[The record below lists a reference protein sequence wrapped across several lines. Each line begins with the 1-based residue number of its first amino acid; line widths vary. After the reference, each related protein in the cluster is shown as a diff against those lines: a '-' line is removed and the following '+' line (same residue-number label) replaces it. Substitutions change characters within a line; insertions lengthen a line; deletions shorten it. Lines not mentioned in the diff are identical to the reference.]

1 MSVSEPRNSINPW
14 AVHAWALY
22 DFANTFFAMNML
34 SLYFALWVTKDMGAP
49 DLAYSMALSAS
60 LLAVALASPVFGAL
74 SDRLGKRT
82 PFVAGFTVLCCLCT
96 ALLTPLISLLGG
108 GALVPALVLF
118 AIAVFGYNL
127 AQVFYNA
134 QLPELAPP
142 ERLGRIS
149 GYGTAIGYLGSFV
162 GMLLVMP
169 FVTGKVLAWQ
179 TPIPGGGNVGAFIP
193 TALFFMLFA
202 LPHHLLVRDRA
213 VPIPEASQGGHWGRL
228 AETWRAARG
237 IPGMVPYLFANLLF
251 FDALNTVIGFMA
263 IYAVKV
269 VGFNEQKQEV
279 QLVLLLAT
287 LFAIIGSWAW
297 GRLVDLLGAKRTLS
311 LNLAWWVLS
320 LGAIILVRDK
330 TLFAWVL
337 GPAVGIAMGGTWT
350 ASRALLSRLAPADR
364 QAEFFGLYSLA
375 GKFAAIIGP
384 MTWGLVTYAFVTQPI
399 LKYQLAIAAQLLFV
413 LAGAALLMR
422 VPEPGAAPS
431 PSQSDLVVS

>member
-1 MSVSEPRNSINPW
+1 MPHRRFAPLSLQT
-14 AVHAWALY
+14 HAWALY

-49 DLAYSMALSAS
+49 DLAYATALSGA
-60 LLAVALASPVFGAL
+60 LLAVALASPLFGAL

-82 PFVAGFTVLCCLCT
+82 PFVAAFTALCCLCT
-96 ALLTPLISLLGG
+96 ALLTPVIGLLGSHS
-108 GALVPALVLF
+108 LVPALLLF
-118 AIAVFGYNL
+118 AVAVFAYNL

-149 GYGTAIGYLGSFV
+149 GYGTAIGYVGSFV

-169 FVTGKVLAWQ
+169 FVTGSILAWR
-179 TPIPGGGNVGAFIP
+179 TPIPAGGNVGAFVP

-202 LPHHLLVRDRA
+202 LPHHLLVRDRVRPNPRSGENRGLA
-213 VPIPEASQGGHWGRL
+213 RL
-228 AETWRAARG
+228 AETWCAAKG
-237 IPGMVPYLFANLLF
+237 VPGMVPYLFANLLF

-263 IYAVKV
+263 VYAVKV
-269 VGFNEQKQEV
+269 VGFDEQKQEV

-287 LFAIIGSWAW
+287 LFAVVGAWAW
-297 GRLVDLLGAKRTLS
+297 GRLVDRLGAKRTLTF
-311 LNLAWWVLS
+311 NLAWWVVS
-320 LGAIILVRDK
+320 LGAVILVRDK
-330 TLFAWVL
+330 AVFAWGL

-375 GKFAAIIGP
+375 GKFAAVIGP
-384 MTWGLVTYAFVTQPI
+384 MTWGLVTYAFSSAPI
-399 LKYQLAIAAQLLFV
+399 LKYQLAIACQLLLV
-413 LAGAALLMR
+413 VAGALLLRR
-422 VPEPGAAPS
+422 VPEPSEAPGAS
-431 PSQSDLVVS
+431 LVPAK

>member
-1 MSVSEPRNSINPW
+1 MSEHRFASPSLPT
-14 AVHAWALY
+14 HAWALY

-49 DLAYSMALSAS
+49 DLAYSTALSAS
-60 LLAVALASPVFGAL
+60 LLAVAVASPFFGAL

-82 PFVAGFTVLCCLCT
+82 PFVAGFTLLCCLCT
-96 ALLTPLISLLGG
+96 ALLAPLIGFLGA

-118 AIAVFGYNL
+118 SIAVFGYNL

-134 QLPELAPP
+134 QLPDLAPP

-149 GYGTAIGYLGSFV
+149 GYGTAIGYAGSFV

-169 FVTGKVLAWQ
+169 FVTGKILAWQ
-179 TPIPGGGNVGAFIP
+179 TPIPGGGNVGAFLP

-202 LPHHLLVRDRA
+202 LPHHLLVRDSARA
-213 VPIPEASQGGHWGRL
+213 GTSARLGGGRSFGRL

-263 IYAVKV
+263 VYAVKV
-269 VGFNEQKQEV
+269 VGFDEQKQEV

-287 LFAIIGSWAW
+287 LFAVVGAWAW
-297 GRLVDLLGAKRTLS
+297 GRLVDRLGAKRTLS

-337 GPAVGIAMGGTWT
+337 GPAVGVAMGGTWT
-350 ASRALLSRLAPADR
+350 ASRALLSRLAPPDR

-375 GKFAAIIGP
+375 GKFAAVIGP
-384 MTWGLVTYAFVTQPI
+384 MTWGLVTYAFSGAPV
-399 LKYQLAIAAQLLFV
+399 LKYQLAIACQLLLV
-413 LAGAALLMR
+413 LAGGVLLSR
-422 VPEPGAAPS
+422 VPEPGEAL
-431 PSQSDLVVS
+431 PSQGDLVVG